1 MAARRPGRSRI
12 FNGESLNSSSGPA
25 EELNVSSLE
34 AGQILVNAR
43 GRVRIVRSRTSGEDG
58 WNCTDGA
65 PISDLEAENPQLW
78 TAYTPEALATAL
90 DVARQVANL
99 SDEPLMAGGIR
110 TWDACSGRPCVLPRL
125 AGVARTCS
133 NSLAPT

>member
-1 MAARRPGRSRI
+1 MAARRPGRRRI
-12 FNGESLNSSSGPA
+12 FDGESLNSSSVPA

-43 GRVRIVRSRTSGEDG
+43 GRVRIVRTRTSGEDG

-125 AGVARTCS
+125 AGVARTCNS
-133 NSLAPT
+133 SLAPA

>member
-1 MAARRPGRSRI
+1 M
-12 FNGESLNSSSGPA
+12 LNSFSGPA
-25 EELNVSSLE
+25 EETYVSSLE
-34 AGQILVNAR
+34 SGHILVNAR
-43 GRVRIVRSRTSGEDG
+43 GRVRIVRSRTGGDDG

-65 PISDLEAENPQLW
+65 PISDVEAGNTELW

-90 DVARQVANL
+90 EVAAQVALL

-125 AGVARTCS
+125 ASVARGS
-133 NSLAPT
+133 NHTLSSV

>member
-1 MAARRPGRSRI
+1 MGTNGTGRCFI
-12 FNGESLNSSSGPA
+12 HESLNSPSGPA

-34 AGQILVNAR
+34 AGHILVNAR
-43 GRVRIVRSRTSGEDG
+43 GRVRIVRSRTSGDDG

-65 PISDLEAENPQLW
+65 PISDAEVENPGLW
-78 TAYTPEALATAL
+78 TAYTPEELATAL
-90 DVARQVANL
+90 EVATQVASL

-125 AGVARTCS
+125 AGVARTRN
-133 NSLAPT
+133 NSLTTA